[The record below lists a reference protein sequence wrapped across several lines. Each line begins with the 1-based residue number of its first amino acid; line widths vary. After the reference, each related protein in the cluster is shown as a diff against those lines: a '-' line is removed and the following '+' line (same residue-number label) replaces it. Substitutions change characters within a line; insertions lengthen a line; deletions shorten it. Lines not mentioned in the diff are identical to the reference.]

1 MADIA
6 LLAITGITIL
16 NSVSIILLAVHA
28 KKVDAENRK
37 YEEQTKHSIEDLN
50 RVRKEENVG
59 VEIRALQED
68 LKELHMEIS
77 AVKHIPISKKYA
89 MTRTFLKRRRW
100 WIAEAEEKR
109 DYVAEVALK
118 TIASELPEEERTPE
132 MIEGIII
139 PVIRKKL
146 NKSSMKL

>member
-1 MADIA
+1 MVNIA
-6 LLAITGITIL
+6 FAITGIMIL

-28 KKVDAENRK
+28 KKAEAENRK
-37 YEEQTKHSIEDLN
+37 YEEQTKRSIENLN

-100 WIAEAEEKR
+100 WITEAEEEKR
-109 DYVAEVALK
+109 AYVAEVALK
-118 TIASELPEEERTPE
+118 TIASELPEEERTLE
-132 MIEGIII
+132 MIDGVII
-139 PVIRKKL
+139 PQIRKKL
-146 NKSSMKL
+146 KESSIEL

>member
-1 MADIA
+1 MT

-16 NSVSIILLAVHA
+16 NSISIILLAVHA
-28 KKVDAENRK
+28 KKAEAENR
-37 YEEQTKHSIEDLN
+37 ECEGQTKRPIEDLN
-50 RVRKEENVG
+50 RVREEKLG
-59 VEIRALQED
+59 EEIRALQED
-68 LKELHMEIS
+68 LKELHTEIS

-100 WIAEAEEKR
+100 WTMTEEKEIGE
-109 DYVAEVALK
+109 YVAEIALK

-132 MIEGIII
+132 IIEGNII
-139 PVIRKKL
+139 PEIKKKL

>member
-16 NSVSIILLAVHA
+16 NSVSSILLAVHV
-28 KKVDAENRK
+28 KKADAENRE
-37 YEEQTKHSIEDLN
+37 YEEQVKHSIEDLN
-50 RVRKEENVG
+50 RARKEGNLG
-59 VEIRALQED
+59 VEISALQKD

-100 WIAEAEEKR
+100 WITQEGEKR

-132 MIEGIII
+132 MIEGVII
-139 PVIRKKL
+139 PRIRKKL
-146 NKSSMKL
+146 NESSIKL